1 MTNEDPFALLKAP
14 PFPWLKFQEIFKF
27 GDTET
32 GESLF
37 DELIDLSLKLC
48 GDNQEREALLNL
60 IDGQLSAFIE
70 QVHTQREFL
79 GLGDMTPRNQT
90 PERFNWEFEIYRA
103 SAKRQVISSA
113 RGKYGLQ
120 PKNRFGNL
128 ETYKKL
134 NI

>member
-1 MTNEDPFALLKAP
+1 MTTEGHLALLKVP

-37 DELIDLSLKLC
+37 DELIEYSLEIC
-48 GDNQEREALLNL
+48 RDNQEREALLRL
-60 IDGQLSAFIE
+60 IDNQLSAFID

-79 GLGDMTPRNQT
+79 GLGDITHRNQT
-90 PERFNWEFEIYRA
+90 HESLNWEFELYQA

-113 RGKYGLQ
+113 RRKYDLK
-120 PKNRFGNL
+120 PKSRGDNHGAFARKQ
-128 ETYKKL
+128 T
-134 NI
+134 

>member
-1 MTNEDPFALLKAP
+1 MTTQHPFTLLTTP

-32 GESLF
+32 GESIF
-37 DELIDLSLKLC
+37 DELVDLSLKLC

-70 QVHTQREFL
+70 QVHTQREYL
-79 GLGDMTPRNQT
+79 GLGDMTTRNQT
-90 PERFNWEFEIYRA
+90 PERFNWEFEIYQA
-103 SAKRQVISSA
+103 SVKRQVISSA
-113 RGKYGLQ
+113 RRKYDLR

-128 ETYKKL
+128 EL
-134 NI
+134 NKRK